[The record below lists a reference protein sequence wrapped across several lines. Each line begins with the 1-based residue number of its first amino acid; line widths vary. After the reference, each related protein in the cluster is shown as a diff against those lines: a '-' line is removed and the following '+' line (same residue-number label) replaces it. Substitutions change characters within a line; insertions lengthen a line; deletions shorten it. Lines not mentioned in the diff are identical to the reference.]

1 MTTLQPVTVTE
12 STADAA
18 AFEIATLQSAIRE
31 TQKRLFELRA
41 AFAAYMQA
49 EGASTW
55 SDGKHKATLKPG
67 APSYL
72 VNELRAELGEFL
84 EPETLATLIIHGE
97 QCRACQG
104 TGTAPDKVDGVVA
117 RSVARR
123 GDRYRAVLDRNC
135 VRGDSTLVIEEV
147 K

>member
-1 MTTLQPVTVTE
+1 MTTRPMIVTE

-18 AFEIATLQSAIRE
+18 VFEIATLQSAIRE
-31 TQKRLFELRA
+31 TQRRLFELRA
-41 AFAAYMQA
+41 AFATYMQA

-72 VNELRAELGEFL
+72 VNELRAELGEL
-84 EPETLATLIIHGE
+84 IDPETLATLIHGE
-97 QCRACQG
+97 QCDACQG